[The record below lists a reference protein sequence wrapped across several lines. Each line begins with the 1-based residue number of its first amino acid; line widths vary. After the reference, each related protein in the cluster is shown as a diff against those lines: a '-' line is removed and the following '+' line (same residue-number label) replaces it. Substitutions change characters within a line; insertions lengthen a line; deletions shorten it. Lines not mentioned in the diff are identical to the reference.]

1 MIRAA
6 AAILCAVVTSL
17 PAKAMVGGA
26 QPTNEGAGRAV
37 VMLTGSHGTF
47 CSGVALARELVLT
60 AAHCVLPG
68 ADYKI
73 VEFEGREPQLRSVAS
88 VTAHPKFSLATM
100 LAHRATADVA
110 LLKLAAPLIRVE
122 PAALHGVGFT
132 VAPGD
137 SFTVAGSGVA
147 EHHDG
152 KSGGTVRAA
161 RLVATGRPGTLQ
173 IRLFDPA
180 TRGEKPGLG
189 ACTGDSG
196 APVFG
201 LAGGRP
207 AIIGVVSWST
217 GPQNAEGCGG
227 LTGVTPLTLYR
238 DWVTH
243 TAKILG
249 NEL

>member
-17 PAKAMVGGA
+17 PAMAMVGGA

-88 VTAHPKFSLATM
+88 VTAHPKFNLATM
-100 LAHRATADVA
+100 LAQRATADVA
-110 LLKLAAPLIRVE
+110 LLKLAAPLLRVE
-122 PAALHGVGFT
+122 PAVLHGVGFT

-137 SFTVAGSGVA
+137 SFTIAGTGVA
-147 EHHDG
+147 VRHDG